1 MRPHPF
7 DGTYIAVSGPE
18 LTPSTLLSFRGAS
31 PGLADAEILSKVRF
45 VQPDDPAIPSA
56 NGDCSSR
63 LSALRRS
70 MPNMRHCIA
79 LWPDGVLV
87 ILSFRMSQQ
96 KPRELQL
103 LRAYRNGRQAKSAI
117 ELFDQ
122 QTTGRSS

>member
-1 MRPHPF
+1 
-7 DGTYIAVSGPE
+7 
-18 LTPSTLLSFRGAS
+18 
-31 PGLADAEILSKVRF
+31 
-45 VQPDDPAIPSA
+45 
-56 NGDCSSR
+56 
-63 LSALRRS
+63 
-70 MPNMRHCIA
+70 MRHCIA

-117 ELFDQ
+117 ELYDQ